1 MQILCGFMV
10 LVGVFLVGEGVKN
23 AAGLMIPAP
32 VLAIVFLVAG
42 LAVLGKVPE
51 GLRRLASFL
60 LRHMA
65 LFFIPALVAMIALS
79 EVLRV
84 NIWPLLAIIVVSTVV
99 PLWLTAFVF
108 AKYAPPLPEISAEK
122 QADEGER

>member
-1 MQILCGFMV
+1 MQLIGGLMV
-10 LVGVFLVGEGVKN
+10 LAGVFLVGEVVKN

-32 VLAIVFLVAG
+32 VLAIVFLVAV

-51 GLRRLASFL
+51 GLRRVASFL

-65 LFFIPALVAMIALS
+65 LFFIPALVAMVALS
-79 EVLRV
+79 EVLRD
-84 NIWPLLAIIVVSTVV
+84 NIWPLLVIIIVSTLV

-108 AKYAPPLPEISAEK
+108 SRWAGTPDEPR
-122 QADEGER
+122 ADEGEL